1 MYCAKVRAR
10 SPLLTSFPAT
20 EDVGTETFVGV
31 NRTPAALNLVASRAC
46 AVADLGWAPVAG
58 RVNAFCV
65 AVLSQ

>member
-1 MYCAKVRAR
+1 MRWLRMR
-10 SPLLTSFPAT
+10 SLTKT
-20 EDVGTETFVGV
+20 VGGPKRKSAPTRMGD
-31 NRTPAALNLVASRAC
+31 ASRAC